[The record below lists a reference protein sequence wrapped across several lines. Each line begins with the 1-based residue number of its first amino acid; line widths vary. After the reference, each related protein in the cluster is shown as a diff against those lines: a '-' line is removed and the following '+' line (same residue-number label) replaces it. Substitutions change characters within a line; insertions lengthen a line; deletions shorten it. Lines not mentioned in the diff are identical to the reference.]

1 VVFDALQHQN
11 MTAALQ
17 AGSRALVYCVQAG
30 AYDRLGGFAGRFV
43 TSTSDPRLLT
53 GLLLHLEAAAAAPE
67 GWLRWSCLCYL
78 ADALRVCGCP
88 DASLPFNEQAATQAR
103 PAAEAQGENGRQAWV
118 DVSWITD
125 NWAGALAMT
134 GDVDAS
140 RQRRLDSAEA
150 NQKAGSPAVDVIG
163 GELETLRID
172 IMQGRAKQALPQV
185 ETLLAQVE
193 AWWQRHRSGQK
204 VLEAP
209 DPEHLAR
216 ALISALDVAKDGH
229 FAQKDWEPALRR
241 LDAILEVKRT
251 LGRPAEDIAVTRMN
265 RAIALSHLGCFGKAQ
280 ADLEAV
286 LQVFQSD
293 PVMSARVLNALADLF
308 DEQGDVL
315 QAIIQERR
323 ALALREQLPDP
334 RDRAIS
340 HHNLA
345 LYLERSGTSSALV
358 ESPRHQL
365 AALIYW
371 RVTRLGQNLRTSLHN
386 YAVRFHRAQAAGTSL
401 TVPRVAELLT
411 EPAFRPLDDWL
422 RQRQASMAEVQA
434 TVDQVLDMARQA
446 ALEQK

>member
-1 VVFDALQHQN
+1 
-11 MTAALQ
+11 
-17 AGSRALVYCVQAG
+17 
-30 AYDRLGGFAGRFV
+30 
-43 TSTSDPRLLT
+43 
-53 GLLLHLEAAAAAPE
+53 
-67 GWLRWSCLCYL
+67 
-78 ADALRVCGCP
+78 
-88 DASLPFNEQAATQAR
+88 
-103 PAAEAQGENGRQAWV
+103 
-118 DVSWITD
+118 
-125 NWAGALAMT
+125 
-134 GDVDAS
+134 
-140 RQRRLDSAEA
+140 
-150 NQKAGSPAVDVIG
+150 
-163 GELETLRID
+163 
-172 IMQGRAKQALPQV
+172 
-185 ETLLAQVE
+185 
-193 AWWQRHRSGQK
+193 
-204 VLEAP
+204 
-209 DPEHLAR
+209 
-216 ALISALDVAKDGH
+216 
-229 FAQKDWEPALRR
+229 
-241 LDAILEVKRT
+241 
-251 LGRPAEDIAVTRMN
+251 MN